1 MTKLVFLD
9 TETTSLR
16 PDREVWDLGYIVRDR
31 GQDTEVQQFVQV
43 SLDEADPASL
53 KIGRYYQR
61 HPDPF
66 GRARYTGLP
75 NAAESAYDA
84 ISMFVE
90 QAHDAVIV
98 GAVPWFDT
106 ETLANLA
113 RGYGFLPSW
122 HYHLVDVEAL
132 AAGHLGMSPP
142 WSFNTLLARFGITVT
157 ERHSAI
163 GDARAVRDLYDA
175 IMKEAGDELHA

>member
-1 MTKLVFLD
+1 MTRLVFLD

-31 GQDTEVQQFVQV
+31 GLDEEVQQFLHV

-53 KIGRYYQR
+53 KVGRYYQR

-66 GRARYTGLP
+66 GRVYFSDLP
-75 NAAESAYDA
+75 KATVPTYDA
-84 ISMFVE
+84 IARFVE
-90 QAHDAVIV
+90 VSHEAVIV

-106 ETLANLA
+106 EALASMA

-132 AAGHLGMSPP
+132 AAGHIGMSPP
-142 WSFNTLLARFGITVT
+142 WNFNALLARFGVTVT

-175 IMKEAGDELHA
+175 IMREAGDELRA